1 MSQPQQPRS
10 ERTQERLLRAA
21 EKLILE
27 KGLADA
33 SVPEIA
39 RRAGSSVGGFYA
51 RFPDKGALLRALEER
66 FFDEMLVRVAKLA
79 DAGRWGAAPIA
90 TIARACA
97 DELVSVFR
105 ERRNLIAAFLHRASA
120 DPELLAEAI
129 RFRATTAERI
139 ATLLLPRRARA
150 APSRAAPRH
159 RPRRAIRLRAH
170 APARRG
176 RRRPRRR
183 PRARRWRAGGR
194 DHAQLSLLHRC
205 APTWRP
211 LVKYVQ
217 RNPVPVPVTGAF
229 GSVQTTLDAVFD
241 WEYALKR
248 QNLLALFEKGKA
260 LNWNANELDW
270 STDVDMERIMR
281 ERIGGNS
288 GMMNQLL
295 NPPRPL
301 SPDEST
307 TLQIHMNSFMLSQ
320 FLHGEQGALLAT
332 AKIVETVPW
341 AEAKFYAASQVL
353 DEARHVEVYHR
364 YLTEKLGLSYGVHP
378 SLQTLLDDILRDPR
392 WDLTFLGMQIL
403 VEGLALAAFGL
414 LRLQMAGEPLIQDI
428 TTRIMADESR
438 HVAFGVLALEDV
450 YTKQMEAHELRE
462 REDFVIEASHL
473 LRERL
478 LMQPVFERLG
488 WDVPLWVDWAQRTP
502 FMVGF
507 RQMTFAKIVPN
518 LKRLGLLTPRVREA
532 YAKMDLLRFENEK
545 DSVEEPEA
553 KPPAELVQLLLQ
565 LLSGA
570 QQPAAPA
577 A

>member
-1 MSQPQQPRS
+1 
-10 ERTQERLLRAA
+10 
-21 EKLILE
+21 
-27 KGLADA
+27 
-33 SVPEIA
+33 
-39 RRAGSSVGGFYA
+39 
-51 RFPDKGALLRALEER
+51 
-66 FFDEMLVRVAKLA
+66 
-79 DAGRWGAAPIA
+79 
-90 TIARACA
+90 
-97 DELVSVFR
+97 
-105 ERRNLIAAFLHRASA
+105 
-120 DPELLAEAI
+120 
-129 RFRATTAERI
+129 
-139 ATLLLPRRARA
+139 
-150 APSRAAPRH
+150 
-159 RPRRAIRLRAH
+159 
-170 APARRG
+170 
-176 RRRPRRR
+176 
-183 PRARRWRAGGR
+183 
-194 DHAQLSLLHRC
+194 
-205 APTWRP
+205 
-211 LVKYVQ
+211 VQ
-217 RNPVPVPVTGAF
+217 RNPVPVPASGAT
-229 GSVQTTLDAVFD
+229 GSVRATLDAVFD

-260 LNWNANELDW
+260 LNWNASELDW
-270 STDVDMERIMR
+270 SVDVDMERTMR
-281 ERIGGNS
+281 ERTAGAGE
-288 GMMNQLL
+288 MMNQLL
-295 NPPRPL
+295 APPRPL
-301 SPDEST
+301 SPDERT

-378 SLQTLLDDILRDPR
+378 SLQQLLDDILRDPR

-450 YTKQMEAHELRE
+450 YTKQMSGTELRE

-478 LMQPVFERLG
+478 MMQPVFERLG
-488 WDVPLWVDWAQRTP
+488 WDVPTWLAWAQATP

-507 RQMTFAKIVPN
+507 RQMTFSKIVPN
-518 LKRLGLLTPRVREA
+518 LKRLGLLTPRVRDA

-545 DSVEEPEA
+545 DSVEEPEV

-565 LLSGA
+565 LLAGA
-570 QQPAAPA
+570 QQPATPA